1 MAYYSIFVLSLIIF
15 FCLFVFSDLL
25 QNPLV
30 VPLKLLKEHDD
41 CSDFGIFGV
50 TFHPTE
56 PWVLSC
62 GADKT
67 IRLFT

>member
-1 MAYYSIFVLSLIIF
+1 MYLNIYGINIVF
-15 FCLFVFSDLL
+15 FIFSDLL

-30 VPLKLLKEHDD
+30 VPLKLLKEHED
-41 CSDFGIFGV
+41 CADFGIFGV

-56 PWVLSC
+56 PWVFSC